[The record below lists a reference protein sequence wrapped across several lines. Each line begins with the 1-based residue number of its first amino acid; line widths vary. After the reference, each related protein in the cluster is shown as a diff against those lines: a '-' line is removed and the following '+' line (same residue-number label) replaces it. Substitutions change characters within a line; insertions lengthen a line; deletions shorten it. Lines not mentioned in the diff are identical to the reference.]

1 MENILVKEYQLPK
14 EIVDELGENKVDL
27 SMIEVC
33 NFIEANK
40 QHHLWYGGD
49 IVKIKYKDI
58 DIFIAALGNINITLL
73 GKDTERELFHVK
85 DKFNSGNAYQSLS
98 RYIENDKELKQII
111 KNEHLK
117 YKLHVFSDCNW
128 WEAYVGYNG
137 ERHDIM
143 WDLDADTLTEAIIKT
158 FKELD
163 EIYGFF
169 EENYM

>member
-85 DKFNSGNAYQSLS
+85 DKLT
-98 RYIENDKELKQII
+98 
-111 KNEHLK
+111 
-117 YKLHVFSDCNW
+117 
-128 WEAYVGYNG
+128 VG
-137 ERHDIM
+137 M
-143 WDLDADTLTEAIIKT
+143 LTKV
-158 FKELD
+158 
-163 EIYGFF
+163 
-169 EENYM
+169 